1 MGLDE
6 GFRAEAVYEERY
18 VVVFPT
24 SHRLKEM
31 AVIRLADLSGAAYVD
46 RLACEMREL
55 VMAVCKENGVELYAT
70 YRSDREDWIQGM
82 VLAEMGFAFMPEYSV
97 TASGM
102 LSRP

>member
-1 MGLDE
+1 
-6 GFRAEAVYEERY
+6 
-18 VVVFPT
+18 
-24 SHRLKEM
+24 
-31 AVIRLADLSGAAYVD
+31 
-46 RLACEMREL
+46 MREL